1 MAPTV
6 VEENA
11 TKVVPWAYMRKG
23 EWFIFSKEDC
33 EKLEGC
39 RDFIPVVVDQG
50 RLEVTVHERTV
61 SAVFWKEGPY
71 PVIRTEWLFE
81 SSGGKFFP
89 IPEDEATEINRYW
102 ASLPKDTAHYFSLPV
117 EDHMTAHEIKFGPSK
132 SPTEQKISEL
142 FLKCAH
148 TRSRR
153 CKAIHHGYPG
163 WTSAPVPGS
172 IKSPS
177 SASTDHSRSS
187 TSTDTRREVNHVVF
201 VVHGIGETYCKKR
214 QADGT
219 IVDYCY
225 AMRQS
230 TESILTSHFP
240 TVAAGIEYLPVDWSD
255 VMRDMG
261 DDLHAMLHRISFE
274 AMPFVREI
282 CNELLSDILM
292 YMERKQKV
300 LAFVATYMNS
310 IYALYKHRHPSFQ
323 GKVSILGHSLG
334 SVITYDL
341 LSAQHA
347 THGDAT
353 LHLDFH
359 PDAYFAFGAPIG
371 LFLALRG
378 RGHGDTLALPT
389 VSRMYN
395 INHPSDPISYRLEP
409 LLYAKAKV
417 LPPVRLNTF
426 SGWKRIHHA
435 VQDIVES
442 LESSQ
447 KKLAKDIGTA
457 FNNLGNMLKPKP
469 LDNTV
474 DGGEDSAGNDA
485 PTDENVHLEAMLAR
499 LNPRT
504 KRLDFVL
511 PESEIEALTPLAAL
525 TAHTGWWMK
534 LTAATL

>member
-1 MAPTV
+1 MHFRKAALEQGNAMAPTV

-33 EKLEGC
+33 
-39 RDFIPVVVDQG
+39 G

-255 VMRDMG
+255 G

-274 AMPFVREI
+274 AMPF
-282 CNELLSDILM
+282 
-292 YMERKQKV
+292 ERKQKV

-334 SVITYDL
+334 SVITYD
-341 LSAQHA
+341 
-347 THGDAT
+347 
-353 LHLDFH
+353 
-359 PDAYFAFGAPIG
+359 
-371 LFLALRG
+371 
-378 RGHGDTLALPT
+378 
-389 VSRMYN
+389 
-395 INHPSDPISYRLEP
+395 PSDPISYRLEP

-426 SGWKRIHHA
+426 SGWKRIHHVRRPTRSICSPSTRMVLMKEMWQA

-511 PESEIEALTPLAAL
+511 PVSTMHHHPSSPDGEDSTDDWILHRNPRL
-525 TAHTGWWMK
+525 K
-534 LTAATL
+534 R